1 MSFLLFALASLLA
14 LSTVGMYGWRLLQ
27 CDHPHEL
34 FDRFPDGRP
43 ALRCARC
50 QSLRPNI
57 LLGTPQYHRTQDGGP
72 IRPLPWRGV
81 TTGIE
86 RVWAELDEPITD
98 ADLFPVEVG
107 R

>member
-1 MSFLLFALASLLA
+1 MSFLLFAIASLLT
-14 LSTVGMYGWRLLQ
+14 LSTAGLYGWRMLQ
-27 CDHPHEL
+27 CDHPHEI

-50 QSLRPNI
+50 LSLRPNI
-57 LLGTPQYHRTQDGGP
+57 LLGTPQYHRTQEGGARRQP
-72 IRPLPWRGV
+72 RTV
-81 TTGIE
+81 TTTGIE

-98 ADLFPVEVG
+98 EDLFPVEAG

>member
-1 MSFLLFALASLLA
+1 MSFLLLAFASLLA
-14 LSTVGMYGWRLLQ
+14 ASTAGFYGWRLLQ
-27 CDHPHEL
+27 CDHPHEI
-34 FDRFPDGRP
+34 FDRYPDGRP

-50 QSLRPNI
+50 LSLRPNI
-57 LLGTPQYHRTQDGGP
+57 LLGTPHYHRTQEGGA
-72 IRPLPWRGV
+72 RRQARVVV

-98 ADLFPVEVG
+98 ADLFPLEVG

>member
-1 MSFLLFALASLLA
+1 MSFLQFAVASLLTLMA
-14 LSTVGMYGWRLLQ
+14 AGLFGWRLLV
-27 CDHPHEL
+27 CEHPHEL
-34 FDRFPDGRP
+34 FDRYPDGRP

-50 QSLRPNI
+50 LSLRPNI
-57 LLGTPQYHRTQDGGP
+57 LLSTPHFHRTQEGGP
-72 IRPLPWRGV
+72 QMRMVPA

-98 ADLFPVEVG
+98 ADLFPLEVG